1 MSAVGQSAG
10 SKIILEVKNNSP
22 NQKWLRSQGDQEGWF
37 SLKNPLSGLFL
48 NNDIISVDI
57 NIQGNFMPNLQ
68 LFIKLHNICHTN
80 LKFVLIIQIL
90 VRFNRYMLDSSGK
103 DRYVPMRHSFET
115 TTCAVK
121 DEASSIDY
129 QYYLVKWAA
138 LCNGIIECSDGID
151 ELGCESPFWLLPIIS
166 LGSGVLMCILLV
178 CYLHFKLKKRIG
190 EMIELFGQE
199 DNCEETVSA
208 SRKKWIYIAILTEQE
223 DIIKIQDLVSK
234 EIELHGSH
242 GKAICYLKVCTKNMT
257 FKTENHLC
265 FLILSQHIFTTS
277 RICWI
282 PKHLLDFKNC
292 WSLHLNLQK

>member
-1 MSAVGQSAG
+1 MIWIYENETWSIPKEGKEGYIRIQDTDIVMSVVGQSAG
-10 SKIILEVKNNSP
+10 SKVILEVKNNSP

-68 LFIKLHNICHTN
+68 LFKKLHNICYPN
-80 LKFVLIIQIL
+80 LKFI
-90 VRFNRYMLDSSGK
+90 RFNRCMFDSSEK
-103 DRYVPMRHSFET
+103 HRYVPLRHSFET

-121 DEASSIDY
+121 DEPSSIDY
-129 QYYLVKWAA
+129 QYYLVKWATQ
-138 LCNGIIECSDGID
+138 CNGVIECSNGID
-151 ELGCESPFWLLPIIS
+151 EVGCGSPFWLLPIIS

-190 EMIELFGQE
+190 EMIDSFGQ
-199 DNCEETVSA
+199 DNNYEETLSA
-208 SRKKWIYIAILTEQE
+208 SRKKLIYIAILTEQK

-242 GKAICYLKVCTKNMT
+242 GKAICCLKVCTQKY
-257 FKTENHLC
+257 
-265 FLILSQHIFTTS
+265 
-277 RICWI
+277 
-282 PKHLLDFKNC
+282 DF
-292 WSLHLNLQK
+292 